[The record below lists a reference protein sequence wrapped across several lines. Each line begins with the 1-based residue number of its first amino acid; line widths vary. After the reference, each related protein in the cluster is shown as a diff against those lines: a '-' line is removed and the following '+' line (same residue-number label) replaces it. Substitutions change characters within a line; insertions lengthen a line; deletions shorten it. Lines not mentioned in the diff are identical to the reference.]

1 MNIVNSKSLI
11 KYNTFKINVKSDYF
25 VGVRSVNEISEILD
39 DDFFKKQKIMV
50 IGGGSNILFTRNF
63 NGLIIHNKI
72 TGIQVLSDKKNE
84 LIIEVGAGEEWD
96 NLVEWTTKRNLY
108 GIENLSLIPGSVGA
122 APIQNIG
129 AYGVEIKD
137 VFIGLSAVNL
147 ETGKLEYFNKSK
159 CKFGYRNSV
168 FKNKLKNKYIITSV
182 VIKIS
187 KNQKLTLDYKD
198 LRFLSKKNTKNLT
211 SEIIRREVI
220 KIRNSKLPNP
230 KNIGNAG
237 SFFKNPV
244 ISKTIFEKIQKKY
257 PNVPYYL
264 EKKLFK
270 IPAGWLIDKVGIKK
284 NSNNSCSL
292 YNKHSLIIINNGD
305 ASGIEIAKFSKIIKS
320 EVFLKFNIN
329 LEEEVLII

>member
-1 MNIVNSKSLI
+1 MNIINSKSLI

-25 VGVRSVNEISEILD
+25 VNVKSVNEISKLLD
-39 DDFFKKQKIMV
+39 DDFFQRQKIMV

-96 NLVEWTTKRNLY
+96 NLVKWTTKRNLF

-147 ETGKLEYFNKSK
+147 ETGKFEYFDKSK
-159 CKFGYRNSV
+159 CKFGYRNSI
-168 FKNKLKNKYIITSV
+168 FKNELKNKYIITSV
-182 VIKIS
+182 VIKVS
-187 KNQKLTLDYKD
+187 KNQKLSLDYKD
-198 LRFLSKKNTKNLT
+198 LRFLSEKNTKNLT
-211 SEIIRREVI
+211 SESIRREVI
-220 KIRNSKLPNP
+220 KIRNAKLPNP
-230 KNIGNAG
+230 KKIGNAG

-244 ISKTIFEKIQKKY
+244 IGKTTFEKIQKKY

-264 EKKLFK
+264 EKQLFK
-270 IPAGWLIDKVGIKK
+270 IPAAWLIEKVGIKN

-305 ASGIEIAKFSKIIKS
+305 ASGLEIVQFSKIIKS

-329 LEEEVLII
+329 LEDEVLII

>member
-1 MNIVNSKSLI
+1 MNIINSKSLI

-25 VGVRSVNEISEILD
+25 VDVKSVDEILKLLN
-39 DDFFKKQKIMV
+39 DDFFRKQKIMI

-63 NGLIIHNKI
+63 NGLVIHNKI

-96 NLVEWTTKRNLY
+96 SLVEWTTKKNLF

-137 VFIGLSAVNL
+137 VLKGLYAVNL
-147 ETGKLEYFNKSK
+147 ETRKLEYFNKSK
-159 CKFGYRNSV
+159 CKFGYRNSI
-168 FKNKLKNKYIITSV
+168 FKNELKDRYIITSV
-182 VIKIS
+182 IIKF
-187 KNQKLTLDYKD
+187 KNQKLSLDYKD
-198 LRFLSKKNTKNLT
+198 LRFLNKKNKTHLT
-211 SEIIRREVI
+211 SDSIRREVI
-220 KIRNSKLPNP
+220 KIRNKKLPNP
-230 KNIGNAG
+230 KNIEMQK
-237 SFFKNPV
+237 FFKNPV
-244 ISKTIFEKIQKKY
+244 INKTTFKKIQKKY
-257 PNVPYYL
+257 PNIPYYL

-270 IPAGWLIDKVGIKK
+270 IQCWLIDKIGIK
-284 NSNNSCSL
+284 NSSNNSCSL
-292 YNKHSLIIINNGD
+292 YKKHSLIIINNGD

>member
-1 MNIVNSKSLI
+1 MNIINSKSLI

-25 VGVRSVNEISEILD
+25 VDVKSVNEILKLLN
-39 DDFFKKQKIMV
+39 DDFFRKQKIMI
-50 IGGGSNILFTRNF
+50 IGGGSNILLTRNF
-63 NGLIIHNKI
+63 NGLVIHNKI
-72 TGIQVLSDKKNE
+72 TGIQVVSDKKNE

-96 NLVEWTTKRNLY
+96 SLVEWTTKKNLF

-137 VFIGLSAVNL
+137 VLKGLYAVNL
-147 ETGKLEYFNKSK
+147 ETRKLEYFNKSK
-159 CKFGYRNSV
+159 CKFGYRNSI
-168 FKNKLKNKYIITSV
+168 FKNELKDRYIITSV
-182 VIKIS
+182 IIKIS
-187 KNQKLTLDYKD
+187 KNQKLSLDYRD
-198 LRFLSKKNTKNLT
+198 LRFLNKKNKTDLT
-211 SEIIRREVI
+211 SDSIRREVI
-220 KIRNSKLPNP
+220 KIRNKKLPNP
-230 KNIGNAG
+230 KKIGNAG

-244 ISKTIFEKIQKKY
+244 VSKTTFEKIQKRY
-257 PNVPYYL
+257 PNIPYYL

-270 IPAGWLIDKVGIKK
+270 IPAGWLIDKIGIKN

-292 YNKHSLIIINNGD
+292 YNKHSLIIINNGN
-305 ASGIEIAKFSKIIKS
+305 ASGVEIAKFSKIIKS